1 MTYGLLNTS
10 DSNHSKWL
18 ARQEAIIASLRCQP
32 FLLVVRPQLDDPL
45 NSQRLLDQL
54 KVLHDAGL
62 RHVEVAWSSHVG
74 WRRFVRE
81 IQGCCPGFHLGAA
94 SVVAMEAL
102 QDLHELDL
110 AYAMAPCWDPSLVGA
125 ARDRGQLLI
134 PGVLSPTE
142 VQQTTAF
149 GCRLVKLFPAVTVGI
164 AYWKRLEAPM
174 GPLPFVVAAGGLAT
188 SDLSGWLGA
197 GHDAVALGRRA
208 IGDPAVGDHAV
219 DPELLGWLNWSP
231 TSA

>member
-1 MTYGLLNTS
+1 MLNTS
-10 DSNHSKWL
+10 DSIDSKWL
-18 ARQEAIIASLRCQP
+18 AQQEAIIASLQRQP

-54 KVLHDAGL
+54 KVLHDADL
-62 RHVEVAWSSHVG
+62 CHVEVAWSSHAG

-81 IQGCCPGFHLGAA
+81 IQGCCPRFHVGAA

-102 QDLHELDL
+102 PDLKALDL
-110 AYAMAPCWDPSLVGA
+110 AYAMAPCWDPSLVSA
-125 ARDRGQLLI
+125 ARDQGQLLI

-142 VQQTTAF
+142 VQQAVAF
-149 GCRLVKLFPAVTVGI
+149 GCRVVKLFPAVTVGVE
-164 AYWKRLEAPM
+164 YWKRLEAPL
-174 GPLPFVVAAGGLAT
+174 GPLPFVVAAGGLT
-188 SDLSGWLGA
+188 TNDLSDWLGA

-208 IGDPAVGDHAV
+208 IGDHGFGDECV
-219 DPELLGWLNWSP
+219 DPELLGWLKRSQ

>member
-1 MTYGLLNTS
+1 MLNTS
-10 DSNHSKWL
+10 DSIDSKWL
-18 ARQEAIIASLRCQP
+18 AQQEAIIASLQRQP

-54 KVLHDAGL
+54 KVFHDAGL
-62 RHVEVAWSSHVG
+62 CHVEVAWSSHAG

-81 IQGCCPGFHLGAA
+81 IQGCCPRFHVGAA

-102 QDLHELDL
+102 PDLKALDL
-110 AYAMAPCWDPSLVGA
+110 AYAMAPCWDPSLVSA
-125 ARDRGQLLI
+125 ARDQGQLLI

-142 VQQTTAF
+142 VQQAVAF
-149 GCRLVKLFPAVTVGI
+149 GCRVVKLFPAVTVGVE
-164 AYWKRLEAPM
+164 YWKRLEAPL
-174 GPLPFVVAAGGLAT
+174 GPLPFVVAAGGLT
-188 SDLSGWLGA
+188 TNDLSDWLGA

-208 IGDPAVGDHAV
+208 IGDHGFGDECV
-219 DPELLGWLNWSP
+219 DPELLGWLKRSP

>member
-1 MTYGLLNTS
+1 MLNTS
-10 DSNHSKWL
+10 DSIDSKWL
-18 ARQEAIIASLRCQP
+18 ARQEAIIASLRRQP

-62 RHVEVAWSSHVG
+62 CHVEVAWSSHAG

-81 IQGCCPGFHLGAA
+81 IQGCCPRFHVGAA

-102 QDLHELDL
+102 PDLKALDL
-110 AYAMAPCWDPSLVGA
+110 AYAMAPCWDPALVSA
-125 ARDRGQLLI
+125 ARDQGQLLI
-134 PGVLSPTE
+134 PGVLSPSE
-142 VQQTTAF
+142 VQQTVAF
-149 GCRLVKLFPAVTVGI
+149 GCRVVKLFPAVTVGVE
-164 AYWKRLEAPM
+164 YWKRLEAPL
-174 GPLPFVVAAGGLAT
+174 GPLPFVVAAGGLT
-188 SDLSGWLGA
+188 TNDLSDWLGA

-208 IGDPAVGDHAV
+208 IGDHGFGDQCV
-219 DPELLGWLNWSP
+219 DPELLGWLKRSP

>member
-1 MTYGLLNTS
+1 MLNTS
-10 DSNHSKWL
+10 DSIDSKWL
-18 ARQEAIIASLRCQP
+18 AQQEAIIASLQRQP

-62 RHVEVAWSSHVG
+62 RHVEVAWSSHAG

-81 IQGCCPGFHLGAA
+81 IQGCCPRFHVGAA

-102 QDLHELDL
+102 PDLKALDL
-110 AYAMAPCWDPSLVGA
+110 AYAMAPCWDPALVSA
-125 ARDRGQLLI
+125 ARDQGQLLI
-134 PGVLSPTE
+134 PGVLSPTG
-142 VQQTTAF
+142 VQQTVAF
-149 GCRLVKLFPAVTVGI
+149 GCRVVKLFPAVTVGV
-164 AYWKRLEAPM
+164 AYWKRLEAPL
-174 GPLPFVVAAGGLAT
+174 GPLPFVVAAGGLT
-188 SDLSGWLGA
+188 TNDLSDWLGA

-208 IGDPAVGDHAV
+208 IGDHGFGDQCV
-219 DPELLGWLNWSP
+219 DPELLGWLKRSP

>member
-1 MTYGLLNTS
+1 MLNTS
-10 DSNHSKWL
+10 DSIDSKWL
-18 ARQEAIIASLRCQP
+18 AQQEAIIASLQRQP

-62 RHVEVAWSSHVG
+62 CHVEVAWSSHAG

-81 IQGCCPGFHLGAA
+81 IQGCCPRFHVGAA

-102 QDLHELDL
+102 PDLKALDL
-110 AYAMAPCWDPSLVGA
+110 AYAMAPCWDPSLVSA
-125 ARDRGQLLI
+125 ARDQGQLLI

-142 VQQTTAF
+142 VHQAVAF
-149 GCRLVKLFPAVTVGI
+149 GCRVVKLFPAVTVGVE
-164 AYWKRLEAPM
+164 YWKRLEAPL
-174 GPLPFVVAAGGLAT
+174 GPLPFVVAAGGLT
-188 SDLSGWLGA
+188 TNDLSDWLGA

-208 IGDPAVGDHAV
+208 IGDHGFGDECV
-219 DPELLGWLNWSP
+219 DPELLGWLKRSP

>member
-1 MTYGLLNTS
+1 LLNTS
-10 DSNHSKWL
+10 DSIDSKWL
-18 ARQEAIIASLRCQP
+18 AQQEAIIASLQRQP

-62 RHVEVAWSSHVG
+62 CHVEVAWSSHAG

-81 IQGCCPGFHLGAA
+81 IQGCCPRFHVGAA

-102 QDLHELDL
+102 PDLKALDL
-110 AYAMAPCWDPSLVGA
+110 AYAMAPCWDPSLVSA
-125 ARDRGQLLI
+125 ARDQGQLLI

-142 VQQTTAF
+142 VQQAVAF
-149 GCRLVKLFPAVTVGI
+149 GCRVVKLFPAVTVGVE
-164 AYWKRLEAPM
+164 YWKRLEAPL
-174 GPLPFVVAAGGLAT
+174 GPLPFVVAAGGLT
-188 SDLSGWLGA
+188 TNDLSDWLGA

-208 IGDPAVGDHAV
+208 IGDHGFGDECV
-219 DPELLGWLNWSP
+219 DPELLGWLKRSP

>member
-1 MTYGLLNTS
+1 MLNTS
-10 DSNHSKWL
+10 DSIDSKWL
-18 ARQEAIIASLRCQP
+18 AQQEAIIASLQRQP

-62 RHVEVAWSSHVG
+62 CHVEVAWSSHAG

-81 IQGCCPGFHLGAA
+81 IQGCCPRFHVGAA

-102 QDLHELDL
+102 PDLKALDL
-110 AYAMAPCWDPSLVGA
+110 AYAMAPCWDPPLVSA
-125 ARDRGQLLI
+125 ARDQGQLLI
-134 PGVLSPTE
+134 PGVLSPSE
-142 VQQTTAF
+142 VQQTVAF
-149 GCRLVKLFPAVTVGI
+149 GCRVVKLFPAVAVGVE
-164 AYWKRLEAPM
+164 YWKRLEAPL
-174 GPLPFVVAAGGLAT
+174 GPLPFVVAAGGLT
-188 SDLSGWLGA
+188 TNDLSDWLGA

-208 IGDPAVGDHAV
+208 IGDHGFGDQCV
-219 DPELLGWLNWSP
+219 DPELLGWLKRSP

>member
-1 MTYGLLNTS
+1 MLNTS
-10 DSNHSKWL
+10 DSIDSKWL
-18 ARQEAIIASLRCQP
+18 AQQEAIIASLQRQP

-54 KVLHDAGL
+54 KVLHDADL
-62 RHVEVAWSSHVG
+62 CHVEVAWSSHAG

-81 IQGCCPGFHLGAA
+81 IQGCCPRFHVGAA

-102 QDLHELDL
+102 PDLKALDL
-110 AYAMAPCWDPSLVGA
+110 AYAMAPCWDPSLVSA
-125 ARDRGQLLI
+125 ARDQGQLLI

-142 VQQTTAF
+142 VQQAVAF
-149 GCRLVKLFPAVTVGI
+149 GCRVVKLFPAVTVGVE
-164 AYWKRLEAPM
+164 YWKRLEAPL
-174 GPLPFVVAAGGLAT
+174 GPLPFVVAAGGLT
-188 SDLSGWLGA
+188 TNDLSDWLGA

-208 IGDPAVGDHAV
+208 IGDHGFGDQCV
-219 DPELLGWLNWSP
+219 DPELLGWLKRSP

>member
-1 MTYGLLNTS
+1 LLNTS
-10 DSNHSKWL
+10 DSIDSKWL
-18 ARQEAIIASLRCQP
+18 AQQEAIIASLQRQP

-54 KVLHDAGL
+54 KVLHDADL
-62 RHVEVAWSSHVG
+62 CHVEVAWSSHAG

-81 IQGCCPGFHLGAA
+81 IQGCCPRFHVGAA

-102 QDLHELDL
+102 PDLKALDL
-110 AYAMAPCWDPSLVGA
+110 AYAMAPCWDPSLVSA
-125 ARDRGQLLI
+125 ARDQGQLLI

-142 VQQTTAF
+142 VQQAVAF
-149 GCRLVKLFPAVTVGI
+149 GCRVVKLFPAVTVGVE
-164 AYWKRLEAPM
+164 YWKRLEAPL
-174 GPLPFVVAAGGLAT
+174 GPLPFVVAAGGLT
-188 SDLSGWLGA
+188 TNDLSDWLGA

-208 IGDPAVGDHAV
+208 IGDHGFGDECV
-219 DPELLGWLNWSP
+219 DPELLGWLKRSP

>member
-1 MTYGLLNTS
+1 MLNTS
-10 DSNHSKWL
+10 DSIDSKWL
-18 ARQEAIIASLRCQP
+18 AQQEAIIASLQRQP

-54 KVLHDAGL
+54 KVLHDADL
-62 RHVEVAWSSHVG
+62 CHVEVAWSSHAG

-81 IQGCCPGFHLGAA
+81 IQGCCPRFHVGAA

-102 QDLHELDL
+102 PDLKALDL
-110 AYAMAPCWDPSLVGA
+110 AYAMAPCWDPSLVSA
-125 ARDRGQLLI
+125 ARDQGQLLI

-142 VQQTTAF
+142 VQQAVAF
-149 GCRLVKLFPAVTVGI
+149 GCRVVKLFPAVTVGVE
-164 AYWKRLEAPM
+164 YWKRLEAPL
-174 GPLPFVVAAGGLAT
+174 GPLPFVVAAGGLT
-188 SDLSGWLGA
+188 TNDLSDWLGA

-208 IGDPAVGDHAV
+208 IGDHGFGDECV
-219 DPELLGWLNWSP
+219 DPELLGWLKRSP

>member
-1 MTYGLLNTS
+1 MLNTS
-10 DSNHSKWL
+10 DSIDSKWL
-18 ARQEAIIASLRCQP
+18 AQQEAIIASLQRQP

-62 RHVEVAWSSHVG
+62 CHVEVAWSSHAG

-81 IQGCCPGFHLGAA
+81 IQGCCPRFHVGAA

-102 QDLHELDL
+102 PDLKALDL
-110 AYAMAPCWDPSLVGA
+110 AYAMAPCWDPSLVSA
-125 ARDRGQLLI
+125 ARDQGQLLI

-142 VQQTTAF
+142 VQQAVAF
-149 GCRLVKLFPAVTVGI
+149 GCRVVKLFPAVTVGVE
-164 AYWKRLEAPM
+164 YWKRLEAPL
-174 GPLPFVVAAGGLAT
+174 GPLPFVVAAGGLT
-188 SDLSGWLGA
+188 TNDLSDWLGA

-208 IGDPAVGDHAV
+208 IGDHGFGDECV
-219 DPELLGWLNWSP
+219 DPELLGWLKRSP

>member
-1 MTYGLLNTS
+1 MLNTS
-10 DSNHSKWL
+10 DSIYSKWL
-18 ARQEAIIASLRCQP
+18 AQQEAIIASLQRQP

-54 KVLHDAGL
+54 KVLHDADL
-62 RHVEVAWSSHVG
+62 CHVEVAWSSHAG

-81 IQGCCPGFHLGAA
+81 IQGCCPRFHVGAA

-102 QDLHELDL
+102 PDLKALDL
-110 AYAMAPCWDPSLVGA
+110 AYAMAPCWDPSLVSA
-125 ARDRGQLLI
+125 ARDQGQLLI

-142 VQQTTAF
+142 VQQAVAF
-149 GCRLVKLFPAVTVGI
+149 GCRVVKLFPAVTVGVE
-164 AYWKRLEAPM
+164 YWKRLEAPL
-174 GPLPFVVAAGGLAT
+174 GPLPFVVAAGGLT
-188 SDLSGWLGA
+188 TNDLSDWLGA

-208 IGDPAVGDHAV
+208 IGDHGFGDECV
-219 DPELLGWLNWSP
+219 DPELLGWLKRSP

>member
-1 MTYGLLNTS
+1 MLNTS
-10 DSNHSKWL
+10 DSIDSKWL
-18 ARQEAIIASLRCQP
+18 AQQEAIIASLQRQP

-54 KVLHDAGL
+54 KVLHDADL
-62 RHVEVAWSSHVG
+62 CHVEVAWSSHAG

-81 IQGCCPGFHLGAA
+81 IQGCCPRFHVGAA

-102 QDLHELDL
+102 PDLKALDL
-110 AYAMAPCWDPSLVGA
+110 AYAMAPCWDPSLVSA
-125 ARDRGQLLI
+125 ARDQGQLLI

-142 VQQTTAF
+142 VQQAVAF
-149 GCRLVKLFPAVTVGI
+149 GCRVVKLFPAVTVGVE
-164 AYWKRLEAPM
+164 YWKRLEAPL
-174 GPLPFVVAAGGLAT
+174 GALPFVVAAGGLT
-188 SDLSGWLGA
+188 TNDLSDWLGA

-208 IGDPAVGDHAV
+208 IGDHGFGDECV
-219 DPELLGWLNWSP
+219 DPELLGWLKRSP

>member
-1 MTYGLLNTS
+1 MLNTS
-10 DSNHSKWL
+10 DSIDSKWL
-18 ARQEAIIASLRCQP
+18 AQQEAIIASLQRQP

-54 KVLHDAGL
+54 KVFHDADL
-62 RHVEVAWSSHVG
+62 CHVEVAWSSHAG

-81 IQGCCPGFHLGAA
+81 IQGCCPRFHVGAA

-102 QDLHELDL
+102 PDLKALDL
-110 AYAMAPCWDPSLVGA
+110 AYAMAPCWDPSLVSA
-125 ARDRGQLLI
+125 ARDQGQLLI

-142 VQQTTAF
+142 VQQAVAF
-149 GCRLVKLFPAVTVGI
+149 GCRVVKLFPAVTVGVE
-164 AYWKRLEAPM
+164 YWKRLEAPL
-174 GPLPFVVAAGGLAT
+174 GPLPFVVAAGGLT
-188 SDLSGWLGA
+188 TNDLSDWLGA

-208 IGDPAVGDHAV
+208 IGDHGFGDECV
-219 DPELLGWLNWSP
+219 DPELLGWLKRSP

>member
-1 MTYGLLNTS
+1 MLNTS
-10 DSNHSKWL
+10 DSIDSKWL
-18 ARQEAIIASLRCQP
+18 AQQEAIIASLQRQP

-54 KVLHDAGL
+54 KVLHDADL
-62 RHVEVAWSSHVG
+62 CHVEVAWSSHAG

-81 IQGCCPGFHLGAA
+81 IQGCCPRFHVGAA

-102 QDLHELDL
+102 PDLKALDL
-110 AYAMAPCWDPSLVGA
+110 AYAMAPCWDPSLVSA
-125 ARDRGQLLI
+125 ARDQGQLLI

-142 VQQTTAF
+142 VQQAVAF
-149 GCRLVKLFPAVTVGI
+149 GCRVVKLFPAVTVGI
-164 AYWKRLEAPM
+164 EYWKRLEAPL
-174 GPLPFVVAAGGLAT
+174 GPLPFVVAAGGLT
-188 SDLSGWLGA
+188 TNDLSDWLGA

-208 IGDPAVGDHAV
+208 IGDHGFGDECV
-219 DPELLGWLNWSP
+219 DPELLGWLKRSP

>member
-1 MTYGLLNTS
+1 MLNTS
-10 DSNHSKWL
+10 DSIDSKWL
-18 ARQEAIIASLRCQP
+18 AQQEAIIASLQRQP

-62 RHVEVAWSSHVG
+62 CHVEVAWSSHAG

-81 IQGCCPGFHLGAA
+81 IQGCCPRFHVGAA

-102 QDLHELDL
+102 PDLKALDL
-110 AYAMAPCWDPSLVGA
+110 AYAMAPCWDPALVSA
-125 ARDRGQLLI
+125 ARDQGQLLI
-134 PGVLSPTE
+134 PGVLSPSE
-142 VQQTTAF
+142 VQQTVAF
-149 GCRLVKLFPAVTVGI
+149 GCRVVKLFPAVTVGVE
-164 AYWKRLEAPM
+164 YWKRLEAPL
-174 GPLPFVVAAGGLAT
+174 GPLPFVVAAGGLT
-188 SDLSGWLGA
+188 TNDLSDWLGA

-208 IGDPAVGDHAV
+208 IGDHGFGDQCV
-219 DPELLGWLNWSP
+219 DPELLGWLKRSP

>member
-1 MTYGLLNTS
+1 LLNTS
-10 DSNHSKWL
+10 DSIDSKWL
-18 ARQEAIIASLRCQP
+18 AQQEAIIASLQRQP

-62 RHVEVAWSSHVG
+62 CHVEVAWSSHAG

-81 IQGCCPGFHLGAA
+81 IQGCCPRFHVGAA

-102 QDLHELDL
+102 PDLKALDL
-110 AYAMAPCWDPSLVGA
+110 AYAMAPCWDPALVSA
-125 ARDRGQLLI
+125 ARDQGQLLI
-134 PGVLSPTE
+134 PGVLSPSE
-142 VQQTTAF
+142 VQQTVAF
-149 GCRLVKLFPAVTVGI
+149 GCRVVKLFPAVTVGVE
-164 AYWKRLEAPM
+164 YWKRLEAPL
-174 GPLPFVVAAGGLAT
+174 GPLPFVVAAGGLT
-188 SDLSGWLGA
+188 TNDLSDWLGA

-208 IGDPAVGDHAV
+208 IGDHGFGDQCV
-219 DPELLGWLNWSP
+219 DPELLGWLKRSP

>member
-1 MTYGLLNTS
+1 MLNTS
-10 DSNHSKWL
+10 DSIDSKWL
-18 ARQEAIIASLRCQP
+18 AHQEAIIASLQRQP

-62 RHVEVAWSSHVG
+62 CHVEVAWSSHAG

-81 IQGCCPGFHLGAA
+81 IQGCCPRFHVGAA

-102 QDLHELDL
+102 PDLKALDL
-110 AYAMAPCWDPSLVGA
+110 AYAMAPCWDPALVSA
-125 ARDRGQLLI
+125 ARDQGQLLI

-142 VQQTTAF
+142 VQQTVAF
-149 GCRLVKLFPAVTVGI
+149 GCRVVKLFPAVTVGVE
-164 AYWKRLEAPM
+164 YWKRLEAPL
-174 GPLPFVVAAGGLAT
+174 GPLPFVVAAGGLT
-188 SDLSGWLGA
+188 TNDLSDWLGA

-208 IGDPAVGDHAV
+208 IGDHGFGDQCV
-219 DPELLGWLNWSP
+219 DPELLGLLKRSP

>member
-1 MTYGLLNTS
+1 MLNTS
-10 DSNHSKWL
+10 DSIDSKWL
-18 ARQEAIIASLRCQP
+18 AQQEAIIASLQRQP

-62 RHVEVAWSSHVG
+62 CHVEVAWSSHAG

-81 IQGCCPGFHLGAA
+81 IQGCCPRFHVGAA

-102 QDLHELDL
+102 PDLKALDL
-110 AYAMAPCWDPSLVGA
+110 AYAMAPCWDPALVSA
-125 ARDRGQLLI
+125 ARDQGQLLI
-134 PGVLSPTE
+134 PGVLSPSE
-142 VQQTTAF
+142 VQQTVAF
-149 GCRLVKLFPAVTVGI
+149 GCRVVKLFPAVTVGVE
-164 AYWKRLEAPM
+164 YWKRLEAPL
-174 GPLPFVVAAGGLAT
+174 GPLPFVVAAGGLT
-188 SDLSGWLGA
+188 TNDLSDWLGA

-208 IGDPAVGDHAV
+208 IGDHGFGDQCV
-219 DPELLGWLNWSP
+219 DPELLGLLKRSP

>member
-1 MTYGLLNTS
+1 MLNTS
-10 DSNHSKWL
+10 DSIDSKWL
-18 ARQEAIIASLRCQP
+18 AQQEAIIASLQRQP

-54 KVLHDAGL
+54 KVLHDADL
-62 RHVEVAWSSHVG
+62 CHVEVAWSSHAG

-81 IQGCCPGFHLGAA
+81 IQGCCPRFHVGAA

-102 QDLHELDL
+102 PDLKALDL
-110 AYAMAPCWDPSLVGA
+110 AYAMAPCWDPSLVSA
-125 ARDRGQLLI
+125 ARDQGQLLI

-142 VQQTTAF
+142 VQQAVAF
-149 GCRLVKLFPAVTVGI
+149 GCRVVKLFPAVTVGVE
-164 AYWKRLEAPM
+164 YWKRLEAPL
-174 GPLPFVVAAGGLAT
+174 GPLPFVVAAGGLT
-188 SDLSGWLGA
+188 TNDLSDWLGA

-208 IGDPAVGDHAV
+208 IGDHGFGDECV
-219 DPELLGWLNWSP
+219 DPELIGWLKRSP